1 MKIKKYKAPS
11 MPEVMKQVRKDF
23 GTDAVILQSRQ
34 VKSGGVLG
42 FFKKNYIEVVAGYDP
57 DPVKPAHKTAVKK
70 EETVLK
76 KESNQED
83 TGSTSISR
91 SKEMEEVYKLLE
103 AQNRQLKFKL
113 TPEEQRIYDNLIGQE
128 VLPDIALHL
137 VTEGNKDAGSS
148 EGDLIMTLQYN
159 VDKQIE
165 RHLEGLQTGFTHQQ
179 KVIQFV
185 GPTGVGK
192 TTTIA
197 KIAAQMQL
205 TEKKNVALITLDTYR
220 IAAVEQL
227 KTYAKILHIPVE
239 VAYTK
244 KEYREYIEQLQDY
257 DVILVDT
264 AGRNY
269 RDEMYVKDLA
279 DWINPDEVTNYLVLS
294 MTSKPKDFLDIYGK
308 FAAIGVDG
316 LILTKLDE
324 TEQYGNILNVLSH
337 YPDIRIGY
345 MTNGQDV
352 PEDMMH
358 PTLDQ
363 LRQLITGGKQ

>member
-23 GTDAVILQSRQ
+23 GSDAVILQSRQ
-34 VKSGGVLG
+34 IKSGGMLG

-57 DPVKPAHKTAVKK
+57 EPVQPAKKTAVKK
-70 EETVLK
+70 EAPVLQ
-76 KESNQED
+76 KEKTPEAAAD
-83 TGSTSISR
+83 VPH
-91 SKEMEEVYKLLE
+91 SKELEQVYKLLE
-103 AQNRQLKFKL
+103 AQNRQLQLKL
-113 TPEEQRIYDNLIGQE
+113 TPDEQLIYDRLTAQE
-128 VLPDIALHL
+128 VLPDIAL
-137 VTEGNKDAGSS
+137 
-148 EGDLIMTLQYN
+148 DLIKEGSNQTAAFQ
-159 VDKQIE
+159 KRIHEEIE
-165 RHLEGLQTGFTHQQ
+165 KRLEGLQLGFTYYH

-197 KIAAQMQL
+197 KIAARMQL
-205 TEKKNVALITLDTYR
+205 TENKRIAFITLDTYR

-227 KTYAKILHIPVE
+227 KTYAKILHIPVH
-239 VAYTK
+239 VAYNK
-244 KEYREYIEQLQDY
+244 QEYHQYIAELQDY

-269 RDEMYVKDLA
+269 RDETYLKDME
-279 DWINPDEVTNYLVLS
+279 DWINPGEVTNYLVLS
-294 MTSKPKDFLDIYGK
+294 MTAKPKDFLDIYGK
-308 FAAIGVDG
+308 FSAIGVHG

-324 TEQYGNILNVLSH
+324 TEQYGNILNAAFH

-352 PEDMMH
+352 PEDMLS
-358 PTLDQ
+358 PTLNQ
-363 LRQLITGGKQ
+363 LSRYIIGDEQ

>member
-34 VKSGGVLG
+34 IKSGGVLG

-57 DPVKPAHKTAVKK
+57 DPVKPSNKTAVKK
-70 EETVLK
+70 EKPVLK
-76 KESNQED
+76 KETIQENTAD
-83 TGSTSISR
+83 GSH
-91 SKEMEEVYKLLE
+91 SKEMEQVYKLLE
-103 AQNRQLKFKL
+103 AQNRQLKLQL
-113 TPEEQRIYDNLIGQE
+113 TPEEQLVYDSLTKQE
-128 VLPDIALHL
+128 VLSDIALNI
-137 VTEGNKDAGSS
+137 VTEGNKDAVSS
-148 EGDLIMTLQYN
+148 EGDTANRLKEN
-159 VDKQIE
+159 VNKQLAK
-165 RHLEGLQTGFTHQQ
+165 RLEQLQTGFTYPHQ
-179 KVIQFV
+179 VIQFV

-205 TEKKNVALITLDTYR
+205 TENKSVALITLDTYR

-244 KEYREYIEQLQDY
+244 KEYQEYIEQFRDY

-269 RDEMYVKDLA
+269 RDDVYVKDLA
-279 DWINPDEVTNYLVLS
+279 DWIHPEEVTNYLVLS
-294 MTSKPKDFLDIYGK
+294 MTAKPKDFLDIYGK
-308 FAAIGVDG
+308 FDAIGIHG

-324 TEQYGNILNVLSH
+324 TEQYGNILNVVFQ

-352 PEDMMH
+352 PEDMIH
-358 PTLDQ
+358 PTLKQ
-363 LRQLITGGKQ
+363 LKHLITGDKQ